1 MGGIK
6 LIALTSSHPLLL
18 VRPLDNSQARE
29 YKPVVSLFNGERT
42 MSPDHKPEL
51 TTPPFPVIPQEAFDW
66 YDEYAHGIIDRR
78 EFMARLAGLVALGFT
93 MTTLTGAL
101 MPNYALAEQVSFNDP
116 SIQASYVKFPSPDGY
131 GEGRGYL
138 VLPNALLIPGQ
149 KAGDPKTLDL
159 SKKAPV
165 VLVVHENRGLNP
177 YIEDVARRL
186 AAKGYIA
193 FAPDALY
200 SLGGYPG
207 NDDAGRAMQASL
219 DRAKIEQDFIAA
231 ARFLRAHPQSNGKLG
246 AVGFCFGGYIV
257 NMLAA
262 TIPDELA
269 AGVPFYGTPA
279 ATELRSRVKGP
290 LMLQFA
296 ALDQRI
302 NDTWAEYEAQLKAN
316 KADYVAYLYPNVN
329 HGFHNDSTA
338 RYDEPTAELAWART
352 LDFFGKHLLV

>member
-1 MGGIK
+1 
-6 LIALTSSHPLLL
+6 
-18 VRPLDNSQARE
+18 
-29 YKPVVSLFNGERT
+29 
-42 MSPDHKPEL
+42 MSPQPKSDNNAHASQP
-51 TTPPFPVIPQEAFDW
+51 IPQEAFDW

-78 EFMARLAGLVALGFT
+78 EFMARLTGLVALGFT

-116 SIQASYVKFPSPDGY
+116 SIQASYVKFPSPEGY

-138 VLPNALLIPGQ
+138 VMPASMLIPG
-149 KAGDPKTLDL
+149 KEAGDPKTLDPT
-159 SKKAPV
+159 KKAAV

-231 ARFLRAHPQSNGKLG
+231 ARFLKAHPQCNGKLG

-262 TIPDELA
+262 SIPDELA

-279 ATELRSRVKGP
+279 ATELRSRVTGP

-302 NDTWAEYEAQLKAN
+302 NDTWAEYETQLKAN
-316 KADYVAYLYPNVN
+316 KAEYIAYLYPNVN

-352 LDFFGKHLLV
+352 LDFFGKYLQG